1 MRSRRGRELAPT
13 QILQANSAGKDRIER
28 YYKNTALLDLGE
40 LIASWTHDR
49 APQALVE
56 AHEALVMAR
65 TPEEASPYLRSSYKI
80 IRDAANDQIRLMN
93 GETPNSYTGSYTFRW
108 GQATVIRIA
117 SQQMGPEGTFDSR
130 TERFNVED
138 HKLARNPGNLAGS
151 VHDDYTG
158 YRHHLQSGSR
168 WDTTVN
174 QVSIEKAYRPEQLPI
189 DVPPKDT

>member
-13 QILQANSAGKDRIER
+13 QILQAKIAGKDSLER

-40 LIASWTHDR
+40 LIAAWTHDR

-56 AHEALVMAR
+56 AHNTLVQAR
-65 TPEEASPYLRSSYKI
+65 TPEEVSPYLRSPYKI
-80 IRDAANDQIRLMN
+80 VRDAANDQIRLMN
-93 GETPNSYTGSYTFRW
+93 GQAPNSYTGSYTFRW
-108 GQATVIRIA
+108 GQATVLRVA

-130 TERFNVED
+130 SERFSIED
-138 HKLARNPGNLAGS
+138 HKLARDPGNLAGS

-168 WDTTVN
+168 WDGNVN
-174 QVSIEKAYRPEQLPI
+174 RASIEKAYRPEQLPI
-189 DVPPKDT
+189 DIPQEDT